1 MRDEDQ
7 TDPPLLAADGG
18 SGGDAVVESVG
29 DDGGSRVRGPW
40 SPEEDAILSRLVNE
54 FGARNWNAIA
64 RAIPGRSGKS
74 CRLRW
79 INQLDPCV
87 KHKPFTDE
95 EEHIILAAHAN
106 HGNKWSLIAKLL
118 PGRTDNAIKNHWNS
132 TMRRKYMGLKRVK
145 LTSSNILEVG
155 SQDRTRAS
163 SEDTLSS
170 EALNMFRS
178 LEGKD
183 VRLMECRHKHY
194 EDKAQI
200 DEDHRAAEKD
210 HPTLSHPVTHVSAF
224 SIYNPVNGPIPGSIF
239 SRTVPMQGSIFQTLK
254 PETGICKFLEGVCGE
269 PIVPLQCGHGCC
281 SASSGGV
288 SQRSLLGPEF
298 IEYEE
303 PLPFSSHE
311 LAAIA
316 TDLNSIAWIR
326 SGLEST
332 DTQVGDDARDQRMPN
347 GDPTALTGIFE
358 QNVNQDNFRFEEA
371 RKRLMGTM
379 ASLSL
384 PAEVEGLS

>member
-1 MRDEDQ
+1 MKDEDQ

-18 SGGDAVVESVG
+18 SVG
-29 DDGGSRVRGPW
+29 DPALEGIGNDGGSRVRGPW
-40 SPEEDAILSRLVNE
+40 SPEEDAILSRFVSE

-106 HGNKWSLIAKLL
+106 LGNKWSLIAKVL

-132 TMRRKYMGLKRVK
+132 TMRRKCMGLKRVK
-145 LTSSNILEVG
+145 LTSSNILDEG
-155 SQDRTRAS
+155 SQDRRRAS
-163 SEDTLSS
+163 SEETLSC
-170 EALNMFRS
+170 EDLNLIRS

-183 VRLMECRHKHY
+183 VSLLENRRNQS
-194 EDKAQI
+194 EDKVQI
-200 DEDHRAAEKD
+200 IEDHRAAEKT
-210 HPTLSHPVTHVSAF
+210 HPTLSHAVARVGAF
-224 SIYNPVNGPIPGSIF
+224 SVYNPVNGPITGSIF
-239 SRTVPMQGSIFQTLK
+239 SRTVPMQGPLIQTLK
-254 PETGICKFLEGVCGE
+254 PDTGSCKFLEGVCGE

-281 SASSGGV
+281 SAPSGGV

-303 PLPFSSHE
+303 PLPFLSYE
-311 LAAIA
+311 FAAIA

-326 SGLEST
+326 SGLEGT
-332 DTQVGDDARDQRMPN
+332 DTQVGDDARGQRMSN
-347 GDPTALTGIFE
+347 GDPTELTGIFE
-358 QNVNQDNFRFEEA
+358 QNMNHDHIRFEEA
-371 RKRLMGTM
+371 RKRLMCRM
-379 ASLSL
+379 AGFSL